1 MLGAGIRLYFTDRN
15 GGVSPPPFDTLNL
28 AYHTGDDADNVIAN
42 RGIVAGALGIPP
54 QRFVHPQQVHGVR
67 VVRAGAAAGREK
79 EKIVGEA
86 YAATDGVYTGEAG
99 LALGVLTAD
108 CVPLAIA
115 VPGSGMVA
123 MLHAGWRGTIAD
135 IAGIALRE
143 MAGGIGLDLDDV
155 RVVMGPAISRCCYEV
170 DEGRAR
176 LFVEKYGRRSGVVS
190 GGKEYRLDLFRA
202 NHINLRKAGVK
213 DANISSTGK
222 CTCCEGRYFS
232 YRRDGETGRQ
242 GAYVFMV

>member
-1 MLGAGIRLYFTDRN
+1 M
-15 GGVSPPPFDTLNL
+15 GV
-28 AYHTGDDADNVIAN
+28 A
-42 RGIVAGALGIPP
+42 
-54 QRFVHPQQVHGVR
+54 
-67 VVRAGAAAGREK
+67 RAGAAAGRER
-79 EKIVGEA
+79 EKVGGEA
-86 YAATDGVYTGEAG
+86 FAATDGVYTGEAG

-143 MAGGIGLDLDDV
+143 MAGGRGLDLADV

-190 GGKEYRLDLFRA
+190 GGKEYRLDLLRA

-213 DANISSTGK
+213 DANISSTDR